1 MKNKRNIK
9 ILVPVV
15 AVIWGLVLYKLIDAF
30 YPEDPPI
37 ATSLN
42 TTFEL
47 PKYQE
52 RDTFSLVPIE
62 QDPFL
67 GTLVRKKTA
76 RNIGTNLTKT
86 TVAWPSTSYEGFVA
100 DDKGRTTVFVI
111 TVNGEQHLLKQ
122 GELVHDVQLIRGTKQ
137 SIQLQYKGQRK
148 TFTLE

>member
-15 AVIWGLVLYKLIDAF
+15 AVIWGLVLYKLFEAF
-30 YPEDPPI
+30 YPEDQPI
-37 ATSLN
+37 
-42 TTFEL
+42 TTAVQAKFEI

-52 RDTFSLVPIE
+52 RDTFSLVAIE

-67 GTLVRKKTA
+67 GTITRKKTS
-76 RNIGTNLTKT
+76 RNGGRKQAKT
-86 TVAWPSTSYEGFVA
+86 TVEWPTTSYEGFVA

-122 GELVHDVQLIRGTKQ
+122 GELAQNVKLIRGSKQ
-137 SIQLQYKGQRK
+137 SIQLQFEGQRK

>member
-1 MKNKRNIK
+1 MKNKRNIR

-15 AVIWGLVLYKLIDAF
+15 AVIWGLVLYKLLDAF
-30 YPEDPPI
+30 YPEDPPF

-52 RDTFSLVPIE
+52 RDTFSIAPIE
-62 QDPFL
+62 RDPFL
-67 GTLVRKKTA
+67 GTLVRKNKV
-76 RNIGTNLTKT
+76 RNGGRKQTKT
-86 TVAWPSTSYEGFVA
+86 TVEWPSTSYEGFVA
-100 DDKGRTTVFVI
+100 DDKGRTTVFVV
-111 TVNGEQHLLKQ
+111 TVNGEQHLLKH
-122 GELVHDVQLIRGTKQ
+122 GELAQNVKLIRGTKQ